1 MEFNDAIYFIL
12 KGIKRTLQIELD
24 NWFGFLDSGK
34 TMTKQVLYKTETRG
48 TVLLVDIA
56 LFMVVN

>member
-34 TMTKQVLYKTETRG
+34 TMTKQVLYKIIH
-48 TVLLVDIA
+48 VSA
-56 LFMVVN
+56 